1 MISYSSR
8 LLFRVKV
15 SIFSICFCFPPLG
28 VKSFALLCDIYVKI
42 VLKIWVYD
50 LIALLHGD
58 WMEKIYRLLPKTV
71 SSVFHR
77 HNFMQLFYHSEYFFF
92 YCTPLELSVTSHDSS
107 VNDGFI
113 YIDLKQ
119 GVDFKDIVKLF
130 SCRTACTF
138 IS

>member
-15 SIFSICFCFPPLG
+15 SIFSICFYFPPLE

-58 WMEKIYRLLPKTV
+58 
-71 SSVFHR
+71 
-77 HNFMQLFYHSEYFFF
+77 
-92 YCTPLELSVTSHDSS
+92 
-107 VNDGFI
+107 
-113 YIDLKQ
+113 
-119 GVDFKDIVKLF
+119 
-130 SCRTACTF
+130 
-138 IS
+138 

>member
-58 WMEKIYRLLPKTV
+58 WMEKFIVYFLKLSQVYFIGTILCNCFTTV
-71 SSVFHR
+71 SI
-77 HNFMQLFYHSEYFFF
+77 FF

-119 GVDFKDIVKLF
+119 GVAFKDIVKLF

>member
-8 LLFRVKV
+8 LLFRVNV

-42 VLKIWVYD
+42 VLKILVYD

-58 WMEKIYRLLPKTV
+58 LMEKIYRLLPKTV

-77 HNFMQLFYHSEYFFF
+77 HNFVQLFYHCEYFFF
-92 YCTPLELSVTSHDSS
+92 LLYTA
-107 VNDGFI
+107 
-113 YIDLKQ
+113 
-119 GVDFKDIVKLF
+119 
-130 SCRTACTF
+130 RTVCNLAR
-138 IS
+138 

>member
-1 MISYSSR
+1 
-8 LLFRVKV
+8 
-15 SIFSICFCFPPLG
+15 
-28 VKSFALLCDIYVKI
+28 
-42 VLKIWVYD
+42 
-50 LIALLHGD
+50 
-58 WMEKIYRLLPKTV
+58 MEKIYRLLPKTV

-77 HNFMQLFYHSEYFFF
+77 HNFVQLLYHCEYF

-130 SCRTACTF
+130 SCRTAFTF

>member
-58 WMEKIYRLLPKTV
+58 
-71 SSVFHR
+71 
-77 HNFMQLFYHSEYFFF
+77 
-92 YCTPLELSVTSHDSS
+92 
-107 VNDGFI
+107 
-113 YIDLKQ
+113 
-119 GVDFKDIVKLF
+119 
-130 SCRTACTF
+130 
-138 IS
+138 

>member
-28 VKSFALLCDIYVKI
+28 VKSFGLLCDIYVKI

-58 WMEKIYRLLPKTV
+58 
-71 SSVFHR
+71 
-77 HNFMQLFYHSEYFFF
+77 
-92 YCTPLELSVTSHDSS
+92 
-107 VNDGFI
+107 
-113 YIDLKQ
+113 
-119 GVDFKDIVKLF
+119 
-130 SCRTACTF
+130 
-138 IS
+138 